1 MELIEVNDKKTE
13 ELFLEVPKI
22 IYKHDKNYIPHV
34 KQDVQ
39 KVFDKKKNKLFKQK
53 GEVKRWI
60 LMKDGA
66 LIGRVAAFINPKTA
80 KTGAHQIG
88 GMGFFECTNNQD
100 AAFILFDTCKKW
112 LLEKGIEGM
121 DGPINFG
128 EKDQFWGLLV
138 QNFTSPN
145 SYGMNYNPPYYKDF
159 FENYGFKNYFNQYVY
174 WRDLKLPAQEVFVKK
189 AGMIGQDPQFK
200 VRHMRGE
207 SVENITAYFLE
218 VYNAAWGG
226 IAGFKAMRMEQAKA
240 IINAMKVIMDKD
252 ILLFAF
258 LGDKPIGFYLSIPEL
273 NDFFK
278 HLNGNMNWWGK
289 LKFLMHLKLSKRK
302 TMVGVVFGVSREY
315 QGRGV
320 ESALIKYCEDYVVP
334 LNRYTETILT
344 WIGDFNPRMIKVI
357 ENLGT
362 ELYRTLIT
370 YRIYFNDS
378 IPFERHP
385 IIGGKNNKKSTD
397 NEDTEINIE
406 E

>member
-13 ELFLEVPKI
+13 ELFLEVPKT
-22 IYKHDKNYIPHV
+22 IYKHDINYIPHI
-34 KQDVQ
+34 KQDIE
-39 KVFDKKKNKLFKQK
+39 KVFDEKKNKLFKQK

-60 LMKDGA
+60 LKKDGA
-66 LIGRVAAFINPKTA
+66 FIGRVAAFINPKTV
-80 KTGAHQIG
+80 KTGPHRIG
-88 GMGFFECTNNQD
+88 GMGFFECINDKQ
-100 AAFILFDTCKKW
+100 AAFLLFDACKKW
-112 LLEKGIEGM
+112 LLERGIEGM

-145 SYGMNYNPPYYKDF
+145 SYGMNYNPTYYKDF
-159 FENYGFKNYFNQYVY
+159 FESYGFKNYFNQYVY
-174 WRDLKLPAQEVFVKK
+174 WRDLLVPAQEVFVKK
-189 AGMIGQDPQFK
+189 ANMIGSDSKFR
-200 VRHMRGE
+200 VRHMKGE
-207 SVENITAYFLE
+207 SVEKITDYFLE

-226 IAGFKAMRMEQAKA
+226 IAGFKAMRKEQAKA

-258 LGDKPIGFYLSIPEL
+258 LDDKPIGFYLSIPEL

-315 QGRGV
+315 QGKGV

-370 YRIYFNDS
+370 YRIYFDDS

-397 NEDTEINIE
+397 NEHTEINIE